1 VPSVSDWKIQSG
13 SLLEGQDFFALT
25 TSDGP
30 PPSISAKLEQA
41 RRFDAFVNRYRRPL
55 LQYFRRRG
63 VDAADTEDLAQLVFL
78 RILQKLR
85 QDPDSLSDAYVFTAA
100 SSVLIDHHRRRAANH
115 AAAAVEIDPF
125 LASEEPDAQRIL
137 EDRQTLRVM
146 LDVISNM
153 GLKRRR
159 AFVLHRFD
167 QLPYSEIA
175 KKMGISPSSVEK
187 YVMAALAELKAR
199 MDRGPHD

>member
-1 VPSVSDWKIQSG
+1 MSSASDGLIQSG
-13 SLLEGQDFFALT
+13 SLLEGQDFFT
-25 TSDGP
+25 SMTSDGP

-41 RRFDAFVNRYRRPL
+41 RKFDAFVTRYRRPL

-78 RILQKLR
+78 RVLQKLR
-85 QDPDSLSDAYVFTAA
+85 QDPDCLSDAYVFTAA

-125 LASEEPDAQRIL
+125 LASDEPDAQRIL

-187 YVMAALAELKAR
+187 YVMAALAELKAC
-199 MDRGPHD
+199 MDRGRHD

>member
-1 VPSVSDWKIQSG
+1 
-13 SLLEGQDFFALT
+13 
-25 TSDGP
+25 
-30 PPSISAKLEQA
+30 
-41 RRFDAFVNRYRRPL
+41 
-55 LQYFRRRG
+55 
-63 VDAADTEDLAQLVFL
+63 L
-78 RILQKLR
+78 RVLQKLR
-85 QDPDSLSDAYVFTAA
+85 QEPDNLSDGYVFTAA
-100 SSVLIDHHRRRAANH
+100 SSVLIDYHRRRVANH
-115 AAAAVEIDPF
+115 AAASVEIDPF
-125 LASEEPDAQRIL
+125 LASEEPDAQQIL

>member
-1 VPSVSDWKIQSG
+1 VSSASDRSIRSG
-13 SLLEGQDFFALT
+13 GLLEGEDFFALM

-30 PPSISAKLEQA
+30 SPSISAKLEQA
-41 RRFDAFVNRYRRPL
+41 RKFDAFVNRYRRPL

-78 RILQKLR
+78 RVLQKLR
-85 QDPDSLSDAYVFTAA
+85 QDTDSLSDAYVFTAA

-115 AAAAVEIDPF
+115 AAASVEIDPV
-125 LASEEPDAQRIL
+125 LASDEPDAQRIL
-137 EDRQTLRVM
+137 EDRQNLRVM

-167 QLPYSEIA
+167 QLTYSEIA

-187 YVMAALAELKAR
+187 YVMAALAELKAC
-199 MDRGPHD
+199 MDRGRHD

>member
-1 VPSVSDWKIQSG
+1 
-13 SLLEGQDFFALT
+13 
-25 TSDGP
+25 
-30 PPSISAKLEQA
+30 
-41 RRFDAFVNRYRRPL
+41 
-55 LQYFRRRG
+55 
-63 VDAADTEDLAQLVFL
+63 
-78 RILQKLR
+78 
-85 QDPDSLSDAYVFTAA
+85 
-100 SSVLIDHHRRRAANH
+100 
-115 AAAAVEIDPF
+115 
-125 LASEEPDAQRIL
+125 
-137 EDRQTLRVM
+137 M

>member
-1 VPSVSDWKIQSG
+1 
-13 SLLEGQDFFALT
+13 LT
-25 TSDGP
+25 PGRP
-30 PPSISAKLEQA
+30 QLPISAKLEQA

-63 VDAADTEDLAQLVFL
+63 VEASEAEDLTQLVFL
-78 RILQKLR
+78 RVLQKLR
-85 QDPDSLSDAYVFTAA
+85 QEPDNLSDAYVFTAA
-100 SSVLIDHHRRRAANH
+100 SSVLIDYHRRRVANH
-115 AAAAVEIDPF
+115 AAASVEIDPI
-125 LASEEPDAQRIL
+125 LASEEPDAQQIL

-167 QLPYSEIA
+167 QLSYSEIA
-175 KKMGISPSSVEK
+175 KTMGISPSSVEK
-187 YVMAALAELKAR
+187 YVMAALSELKACI
-199 MDRGPHD
+199 DRRRHD